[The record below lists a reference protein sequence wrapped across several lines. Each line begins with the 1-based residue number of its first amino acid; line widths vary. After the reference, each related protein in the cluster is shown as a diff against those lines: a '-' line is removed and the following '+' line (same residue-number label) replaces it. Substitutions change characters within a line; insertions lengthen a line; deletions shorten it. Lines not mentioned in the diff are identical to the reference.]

1 MARSGY
7 DQIKPIFSDLLMN
20 YINHMNYA
28 MTITNEYGD
37 QIRYYSHP
45 IFKTYCSNSNGDIQ
59 ALTAPGLYKPVKQS
73 CINGYLMFRIGR
85 IGYRSHRF
93 VYECM
98 NNRLLND
105 QVEIDHIDRNRMN
118 NKITNLREVNRST
131 NRLNRFS
138 NREVIHIP
146 EDAIRIVQYD
156 GHRFEDLFYSPYTGY
171 CYMSSEGC
179 LFELPFK
186 SRGRITVGGVRIYR
200 NKLLKL
206 LGLEDSYV
214 DLLQFLD

>member
-1 MARSGY
+1 
-7 DQIKPIFSDLLMN
+7 MN
-20 YINHMNYA
+20 YI

-37 QIRYYSHP
+37 QSKYYSHP
-45 IFKTYCSNSNGDIQ
+45 IFKNYCSNSNGDIQ
-59 ALTAPGLYKPVKQS
+59 VRTATGTYQSVKQN
-73 CINGYLMFRIGR
+73 CINGYLVIRVGR
-85 IGYRSHRF
+85 ISYRSHRF

-98 NNRLLND
+98 NNKLLDD

-118 NKITNLREVNRST
+118 NHITNLREVNRST
-131 NRLNRFS
+131 NRLNRFT
-138 NREVIHIP
+138 NKEVNALP
-146 EDAIRIVQYD
+146 TDVIRIVQYD
-156 GHRFEDLFYSPYTGY
+156 THPFKDLFYSPYTGC

-186 SRGRITVGGVRIYR
+186 SRGRITVNGVRIYR
-200 NKLLKL
+200 NRLLKL

>member
-1 MARSGY
+1 
-7 DQIKPIFSDLLMN
+7 MN
-20 YINHMNYA
+20 YINHLNHV

-37 QIRYYSHP
+37 QMRYYSHP
-45 IFKTYCSNSNGDIQ
+45 LFKNYCANSNGEIRK
-59 ALTAPGLYKPVKQS
+59 LTVTGCYQPVLQN
-73 CINGYLMFRIGR
+73 CVNGYLMIRIRG
-85 IGYRSHRF
+85 ISYRSHRF

-98 NNRLLND
+98 NNRLLDD

-118 NKITNLREVNRST
+118 NQITNLREVNRST

-138 NREVIHIP
+138 NREVNQLP
-146 EDAIRIVQYD
+146 VDAIRIVQYD
-156 GHRFEDLFYSPYTGY
+156 EHQFNSLFYSPYTGC
-171 CYMSSEGC
+171 CYMSSEDC

-186 SRGRITVGGVRIYR
+186 SRGRITVNGVRIYR
-200 NKLLKL
+200 NRLLKL